1 MHASRG
7 WIATRLVGPSIERVQ
22 REVDKGGFFFFD
34 VPGLSEALK
43 LGLQVPVVEVRLHLL
58 NAASAKNDSFAI
70 SSWNRSLTH
79 SWTRSPRLTA
89 GTKQQQR

>member
-7 WIATRLVGPSIERVQ
+7 WIATRLVGLSIERVQ
-22 REVDKGGFFFFD
+22 REVDKVFFLD
-34 VPGLSEALK
+34 VLGLSEALK

-79 SWTRSPRLTA
+79 SWIRSPRLTV